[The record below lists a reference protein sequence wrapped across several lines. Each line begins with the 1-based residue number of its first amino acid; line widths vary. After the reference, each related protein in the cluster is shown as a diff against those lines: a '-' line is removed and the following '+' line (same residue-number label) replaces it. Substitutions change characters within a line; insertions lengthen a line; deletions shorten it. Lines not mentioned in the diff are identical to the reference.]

1 MSVDGEL
8 SPRAG
13 LVCFAFGAAAAPAGG
28 RLPDGQLSGRVL
40 LSLLADLGV
49 SEAAARSLLLRMRQD
64 GWLESVRSGREAK
77 YRLAPAITAAQ
88 ARIDRQLRGK
98 RPEWTGSFSG
108 ILHET
113 PEQARAFRDK
123 LRRTAQ
129 LLGYATLRP
138 GLLIATT
145 DRQAELAALLPARP
159 AGSQLLQ
166 VQLTLGAAESLAVAA
181 RLWHLDDLAA
191 RYRSVLAQA
200 HVLTEQAGRHPAGAA
215 AFRAFAAAT
224 LPIYQASAADP
235 DLPADLL
242 PSDWPGDELAGALEH
257 AFRSFGPL
265 IGGYLEGLA
274 A

>member
-1 MSVDGEL
+1 
-8 SPRAG
+8 
-13 LVCFAFGAAAAPAGG
+13 
-28 RLPDGQLSGRVL
+28 
-40 LSLLADLGV
+40 
-49 SEAAARSLLLRMRQD
+49 
-64 GWLESVRSGREAK
+64 
-77 YRLAPAITAAQ
+77 
-88 ARIDRQLRGK
+88 
-98 RPEWTGSFSG
+98 
-108 ILHET
+108 
-113 PEQARAFRDK
+113 
-123 LRRTAQ
+123 